1 MTKSTKSYTEL
12 REELE
17 RVMMQLQS
25 EDIDIDDAIKLH
37 KQATALI
44 EVLEKHLKT
53 AKLTVTKLTGEQGK

>member
-1 MTKSTKSYTEL
+1 
-12 REELE
+12 
-17 RVMMQLQS
+17 MMQLQS